1 MSEDLQALLDDSEE
15 TQLME
20 FIDEYN
26 KSDDIKKVS
35 MVTTNMRSKIQSI
48 RLFCAK
54 KLTDLGN
61 LLGISRIEDEII
73 PFITDLILNYED
85 DGEVLSEFSNQLLNL
100 LIILKKNKIF
110 SFIGIRSLEIL
121 AGNDDETV
129 RQTSIKNIL
138 KLIELLDED
147 LISNEIF
154 PLMKRLI
161 DNDLKSK
168 LSCCYLFPA
177 VYSKLKDASVKKE
190 LLQVYYDISQEDP
203 PSVRRAAADNIKYF
217 CKVDDPDVINLLIKL
232 YNKFI
237 VDKVDIVKIHTIE
250 STKSLI
256 AKIRPEI
263 IKDIK
268 PEIKNDSKIDEGSA
282 PIPAEEQTKNPKEK
296 LIFNFTTSMSKEKA
310 WRVKYAAAECISQIC
325 EDFSNIFFETNF
337 VPLLLIFLKDKEAE
351 VKCAVLNFFDK
362 YFEYLSIEKFKEQFL
377 SIFTTLST
385 DTNLRVRS
393 VFACTI
399 LKCIPFFKKDEQ
411 LMTNNIMPMLTKLL
425 KDEIVEVQYAA
436 IENLDKIILLSNDD
450 NDINNKYIIPIIQEG
465 MANKKWRFRYLVAE
479 NLGKVVGKLTKDKLM
494 STFFPIIRQLF
505 SDHAAEIRK
514 ETWKIIEEI
523 EKKVYKNFIYE
534 NIWDIQKEKM
544 CSKNYILRIASMKSI
559 DYLKQYYNKK
569 DLKEIIFPFLL
580 ESAKKEKI
588 PNVKFSYC
596 EVFASLVNY
605 LDKDEKLK
613 KMAEDYISSLNND
626 IDEDV
631 AFFSKKAL
639 KEIKN

>member
-15 TQLME
+15 TQLLE
-20 FIDEYN
+20 FVDEYN

-35 MVTTNMRSKIQSI
+35 MVSTNMRSKIQSI

-121 AGNDDETV
+121 AGNDDESV

-147 LISNEIF
+147 LISSEIF

-161 DNDLKSK
+161 DNDLKTK
-168 LSCCYLFPA
+168 MSCCYLFPA
-177 VYSKLKDASVKKE
+177 VYSKLKDANVKKE

-217 CKVDDPDVINLLIKL
+217 CKVDEPEVINLLIKL

-256 AKIRPEI
+256 EK
-263 IKDIK
+263 IK
-268 PEIKNDSKIDEGSA
+268 PGEIKEDSFPKMDSTNPA
-282 PIPAEEQTKNPKEK
+282 PTETQIKNPREK
-296 LIFNFTTSMSKEKA
+296 LIFSFTTSMSKEKA
-310 WRVKYAAAECISQIC
+310 WRVKYAAAECIAQIC
-325 EDFSNIFFETNF
+325 DDFPNTFFEINF

-362 YFEYLSIEKFKEQFL
+362 YFEYLSLEKFKEQFL

-385 DTNLRVRS
+385 DTNLHVRS

-436 IENLDKIILLSNDD
+436 IENLDKIILLSN
-450 NDINNKYIIPIIQEG
+450 NDIDITDTYIIPMIQEG
-465 MANKKWRFRYLVAE
+465 MVNKKWRFRYLVAE
-479 NLGKVVGKLTKDKLM
+479 NLAKVVGTLSKDKIM
-494 STFFPIIRQLF
+494 NSFFPIIKQLF
-505 SDHAAEIRK
+505 SDHASEIRK
-514 ETWKIIEEI
+514 EAWKIIEEI

-534 NIWDIQKEKM
+534 NIWEIQKEKM
-544 CSKNYILRIASMKSI
+544 SSKNYILRIASMKSI
-559 DYLKQYYNKK
+559 DYLKEYYQKNVLK
-569 DLKEIIFPFLL
+569 DVIIPFLI
-580 ESAKKEKI
+580 ESAKKEKV
-588 PNVKFSYC
+588 PNVKFSTC
-596 EVFASLVNY
+596 EVLASLVNY
-605 LDKDEKLK
+605 LGKDIKVKKL
-613 KMAEDYISSLNND
+613 AEEYISSLTED
-626 IDEDV
+626 KDEDV
-631 AFFSKKAL
+631 AFFSKKAIQDL
-639 KEIKN
+639 QN

>member
-35 MVTTNMRSKIQSI
+35 MVSTNMRSKVQSI

-100 LIILKKNKIF
+100 LIILKKKKIF

-129 RQTSIKNIL
+129 RQTSIKNLL
-138 KLIELLDED
+138 KLIELLDEE
-147 LISNEIF
+147 LISSEIF

-161 DNDLKSK
+161 DNDLKTK
-168 LSCCYLFPA
+168 MSCCYLFPA
-177 VYSKLKDASVKKE
+177 VYSKLKDPSVKKE

-217 CKVDDPDVINLLIKL
+217 CKVDDPEVISLLIKL

-256 AKIRPEI
+256 EK
-263 IKDIK
+263 IK
-268 PEIKNDSKIDEGSA
+268 PDELKDVPIPEEKNDLTPPD
-282 PIPAEEQTKNPKEK
+282 PPVEQPKNTKEK
-296 LIFNFTTSMSKEKA
+296 LIFSFTTSMCKEKA
-310 WRVKYAAAECISQIC
+310 WRVKYAAAECIAQIS
-325 EDFSNIFFETNF
+325 EDFGKVFFETNF
-337 VPLLLIFLKDKEAE
+337 VPVLLLFLKDKEAE

-362 YFEYLSIEKFKEQFL
+362 YFEYLSLEKFKEQFL
-377 SIFTTLST
+377 TIFTTLAA
-385 DTNLRVRS
+385 DTNLHVRS

-399 LKCIPFFKKDEQ
+399 LKCIPFFKQDEQ
-411 LMTNNIMPMLTKLL
+411 LMTNNIMPLLTKLL

-436 IENLDKIILLSNDD
+436 IEHLDKIILLSN
-450 NDINNKYIIPIIQEG
+450 NDIDIINKYIIPIIQEG
-465 MANKKWRFRYLVAE
+465 MTNKKWRFRYLVAE
-479 NLGKVVGKLTKDKLM
+479 NLAKVVGLLSKDKLM
-494 STFFPIIRQLF
+494 TTFFPIIKQLF
-505 SDHAAEIRK
+505 SDHAAEIRR
-514 ETWKIIEEI
+514 ETWNIIEEI

-534 NIWDIQKEKM
+534 NIWEIQKEKM
-544 CSKNYILRIASMKSI
+544 SSKNYILRIASMKSI
-559 DYLKQYYNKK
+559 DYLKKYYQNNVLK
-569 DLKEIIFPFLL
+569 DEIIPFIL
-580 ESAKKEKI
+580 ESVKNDKV
-588 PNVKFSYC
+588 PNVKFSAC
-596 EVFASLVNY
+596 EVLASLVNY
-605 LDKDEKLK
+605 LGKDPKIK

>member
-15 TQLME
+15 TQLIE

-35 MVTTNMRSKIQSI
+35 MVSTNMRSKTQSI

-85 DGEVLSEFSNQLLNL
+85 DGEILSEFSNQLLNL

-129 RQTSIKNIL
+129 RQTSIKNLL
-138 KLIELLDED
+138 KLIELLDEE
-147 LISNEIF
+147 LISSEIF

-161 DNDLKSK
+161 DNDLKTK
-168 LSCCYLFPA
+168 MSCCYLFPA

-256 AKIRPEI
+256 EK
-263 IKDIK
+263 IK
-268 PEIKNDSKIDEGSA
+268 PEDIKE
-282 PIPAEEQTKNPKEK
+282 IPPVEQKTDLSSPVSVEESTKDPKEK
-296 LIFNFTTSMSKEKA
+296 LVFSFTTSMSKEKA
-310 WRVKYAAAECISQIC
+310 RRVKYAAAECISQIC
-325 EDFSNIFFETNF
+325 VDFSNVFFETNF

-351 VKCAVLNFFDK
+351 VKCGVLNFFDK
-362 YFEYLSIEKFKEQFL
+362 YFEYLSLEKFKEQFL
-377 SIFTTLST
+377 PIFTTLST
-385 DTNLRVRS
+385 DTNLHVRS

-399 LKCIPFFKKDEQ
+399 LKCIPFFRKDEQ
-411 LMTNNIMPMLTKLL
+411 LMTTNIMPMLTKLL

-436 IENLDKIILLSNDD
+436 IENLDKIILLSN
-450 NDINNKYIIPIIQEG
+450 NDVDIANKYLIPIIQEG
-465 MANKKWRFRYLVAE
+465 MANKKWRFRFLVAE
-479 NLGKVVGKLTKDKLM
+479 NLAKVIGSLSKEKIMT
-494 STFFPIIRQLF
+494 SFFPIIKQLF
-505 SDHAAEIRK
+505 NDHASDIRK
-514 ETWKIIEEI
+514 EAWKIIEEI
-523 EKKVYKNFIYE
+523 EQKVYKNFIYE
-534 NIWDIQKEKM
+534 NIWEIQKEKM
-544 CSKNYILRIASMKSI
+544 SSKNYILRIASMKSI
-559 DYLKQYYNKK
+559 DYMKKYYPKK
-569 DLKEIIFPFLL
+569 NWRMKLFPFWLKI
-580 ESAKKEKI
+580 AKKKKYLMLNFL
-588 PNVKFSYC
+588 PAKF
-596 EVFASLVNY
+596 LPP
-605 LDKDEKLK
+605 LL
-613 KMAEDYISSLNND
+613 I
-626 IDEDV
+626 I
-631 AFFSKKAL
+631 
-639 KEIKN
+639 

>member
-15 TQLME
+15 TQLIE

-35 MVTTNMRSKIQSI
+35 MVSTNMRSKTQSI

-85 DGEVLSEFSNQLLNL
+85 DGEILSEFSNQLLNL
-100 LIILKKNKIF
+100 LIILKKNKMF

-129 RQTSIKNIL
+129 RQTSIKNLL
-138 KLIELLDED
+138 KLIELLDEE
-147 LISNEIF
+147 LISSEIF

-161 DNDLKSK
+161 DNDLKTK
-168 LSCCYLFPA
+168 MSCCYLFPA

-256 AKIRPEI
+256 EK
-263 IKDIK
+263 IK
-268 PEIKNDSKIDEGSA
+268 PEDIKE
-282 PIPAEEQTKNPKEK
+282 IPPVEQKTDLSSPVSVEESTKDPKEK
-296 LIFNFTTSMSKEKA
+296 LVFSFTTSMSKEKA

-325 EDFSNIFFETNF
+325 VDFSNVFFETNF

-351 VKCAVLNFFDK
+351 VKCGVLNFFDK
-362 YFEYLSIEKFKEQFL
+362 YFEYLSLEKFKEQFL
-377 SIFTTLST
+377 PIFTTLST
-385 DTNLRVRS
+385 DTNLHVRS

-399 LKCIPFFKKDEQ
+399 LKCIPFFRKDEQ
-411 LMTNNIMPMLTKLL
+411 LMTTNIMPMLTKLL

-436 IENLDKIILLSNDD
+436 IENLDKIILLSN
-450 NDINNKYIIPIIQEG
+450 NDVDIANKYLIPIIQEG
-465 MANKKWRFRYLVAE
+465 MANKKWRFRFLVAE
-479 NLGKVVGKLTKDKLM
+479 NLAKVIGSLSKEKIMT
-494 STFFPIIRQLF
+494 SFFPIIKQLF
-505 SDHAAEIRK
+505 NDHASDIRK
-514 ETWKIIEEI
+514 EAWKIIEEI
-523 EKKVYKNFIYE
+523 EQKVYKNFIYE
-534 NIWDIQKEKM
+534 NIWEIQKEKM
-544 CSKNYILRIASMKSI
+544 SSKNYILRIASMKSI
-559 DYLKQYYNKK
+559 DYMKKYYPKK
-569 DLKEIIFPFLL
+569 ELEDEIIPFLV
-580 ESAKKEKI
+580 ENCKKEKV
-588 PNVKFSYC
+588 PNVKFSAC

-605 LDKDEKLK
+605 LGKNTKVK
-613 KMAEDYISSLNND
+613 KMIEDFISSLAD
-626 IDEDV
+626 DKDEDV
-631 AFFSKKAL
+631 AFFSKKAMKDL
-639 KEIKN
+639 KN